1 MDFKDLIKQL
11 GDRVTKLK
19 EQIQTEEA
27 TKNAFIMPFLQT
39 LGYDVFNP
47 LEVVPEYIT
56 DIGTKKGE
64 KIDYA
69 IFKDGNPTILVE
81 CKHWGQNL
89 NVHDGQLL
97 RYFHVSK
104 AKFGLL
110 TNGVT
115 YRFYS
120 DLVEANKMDE
130 KPFLEF
136 NINEI
141 KDNQI
146 EELKKFHKTVFDA
159 ESITNTASE
168 LKYTNELKH
177 LLQQELVNPSAD
189 FVKHFARQVY
199 PSVVTAKV
207 LEQFTNLTKK
217 SIQQHI
223 SDLITERLKTALT
236 KEDEKVKEQEAIQ
249 AEQTKADENKVVTTE
264 EELEGFMIVKT
275 ILRQKISATR
285 ITHRDAQSYFAIL
298 LDDNN
303 RKTICRLYLNGSKKY
318 FVTLDEQK
326 KEVKNEIT
334 SLDDIF
340 KHSETLLNIVDNYDR
355 SKETSIAKEEAPLLT
370 ACKRHNPAAGATQG

>member
-1 MDFKDLIKQL
+1 MDFKDQIRQL
-11 GDRVTKLK
+11 GDRVNKLK
-19 EQIQTEEA
+19 EQILTEEA
-27 TKNAFIMPFLQT
+27 TKNAFIMPFLQI

-47 LEVVPEYIT
+47 LEVVPEYVT

-69 IFKDGNPTILVE
+69 IFKDNTPTILIE
-81 CKHWGQNL
+81 CKHWAQNL
-89 NVHDGQLL
+89 NLHDGQLL

-104 AKFGLL
+104 AKFGIL
-110 TNGVT
+110 TNGIN

-120 DLVEANKMDE
+120 DLIEANKMDE

-136 NINEI
+136 NVNEI

-146 EELKKFHKTVFDA
+146 EELKKFHKTLFDA

-168 LKYTNELKH
+168 LKYTNELKQ
-177 LLQQELVNPSAD
+177 LLQQELTNPSAE
-189 FVKHFARQVY
+189 FVKHFAKQVY
-199 PSVVTAKV
+199 PSVVTAKI
-207 LEQFTNLTKK
+207 LEQFTNLTKR

-223 SDLITERLKTALT
+223 SDLITERLKSALST
-236 KEDEKVKEQEAIQ
+236 EDEKLKEQEAQ
-249 AEQTKADENKVVTTE
+249 QVEVEKSTESKVVTTD

-275 ILRQKISATR
+275 ILRQKINPSRVTY
-285 ITHRDAQSYFAIL
+285 RDAQSYFAIL

-303 RKTICRLYLNGSKKY
+303 RKTICRLYLNSSKKY

-326 KEVKNEIT
+326 KEVKSEIL

-340 KHSETLLNIVDNYDR
+340 NHSETLFKVVEGYE
-355 SKETSIAKEEAPLLT
+355 KP
-370 ACKRHNPAAGATQG
+370 

>member
-1 MDFKDLIKQL
+1 MDFKDQIKVL
-11 GDRVTKLK
+11 GERVSKLK
-19 EQIQTEEA
+19 DQIQTEEA
-27 TKNAFIMPFLQT
+27 TKNAFIMPFLQS

-47 LEVVPEYIT
+47 TEVVPEFIS
-56 DIGTKKGE
+56 DIGLKKGE

-81 CKHWGQNL
+81 CKHWAQNL
-89 NVHDGQLL
+89 NIHDGQLL

-110 TNGVT
+110 TNGIT

-136 NINEI
+136 NIHEI

-146 EELKKFHKTVFDA
+146 EELKKFHKSVFDA
-159 ESITNTASE
+159 DSITNTASE
-168 LKYTNELKH
+168 LKFINELKQ
-177 LLQQELVNPSAD
+177 LFQQELINPTPD
-189 FVKHFARQVY
+189 FVKHFAKQVY
-199 PSVVTAKV
+199 PNNISAKV

-236 KEDEKVKEQEAIQ
+236 KEDEETKKQESIQ
-249 AEQTKADENKVVTTE
+249 AAEQAKLNEVKVVTTE

-275 ILRQKISATR
+275 ILRQKINATR
-285 ITHRDAQSYFAIL
+285 ITHRDAQTYFAIL

-303 RKTICRLYLNGSKKY
+303 RKTICRLYLNGSKK
-318 FVTLDEQK
+318 FLVTLDEQK
-326 KEVKNEIT
+326 KEVRNDIN

-340 KHSETLLNIVDNYDR
+340 KFSELLLKIVDNYDK
-355 SKETSIAKEEAPLLT
+355 SKE
-370 ACKRHNPAAGATQG
+370 